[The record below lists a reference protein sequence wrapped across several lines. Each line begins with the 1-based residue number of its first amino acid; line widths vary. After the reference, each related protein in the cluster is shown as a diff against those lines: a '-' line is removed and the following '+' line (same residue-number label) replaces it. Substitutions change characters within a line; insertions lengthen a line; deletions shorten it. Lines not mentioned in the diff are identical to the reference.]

1 MQKNTTFP
9 KNIFPSDLNYQL
21 SSRDLKSV
29 VELVLVRRLPSP
41 LDQYAVV
48 WTHAAVHHA
57 NVVGDLLD
65 LKGGVFLVQDR
76 LVLFLGGQHDPVR
89 GFQTDRCRT
98 RRHGC

>member
-1 MQKNTTFP
+1 MPKQKQLLRNR
-9 KNIFPSDLNYQL
+9 KNVKN
-21 SSRDLKSV
+21 
-29 VELVLVRRLPSP
+29 
-41 LDQYAVV
+41 
-48 WTHAAVHHA
+48 
-57 NVVGDLLD
+57 LLD

>member
-57 NVVGDLLD
+57 NVVGDLKLNGLESERD
-65 LKGGVFLVQDR
+65 HTGSNLVKEY
-76 LVLFLGGQHDPVR
+76 G
-89 GFQTDRCRT
+89 
-98 RRHGC
+98 